1 MEKLLPRL
9 LLVSEIPLS
18 QEGTGINRT
27 LVNLL
32 EGYPV
37 DNFMLFK
44 SSAKNSDQTAPR
56 FSQNVDTISAE
67 FLPFLNNRFGNLVN
81 GIISQ
86 INLQLID
93 WLPIF
98 ERKKIDAFAPEVI
111 LICPSSASGLLIGH
125 KIIKTFDIPYL
136 IYLMDDW
143 TKSNHYQWLTGSVQE
158 STTYLLNN
166 ASGWLMISQQL
177 EQELAQ
183 RYKIVPKRSLI
194 VHNPVDLSNKTLPD
208 FTPHYRD
215 KFRVIYA
222 GGIWPMHYDAVAVVA
237 EAIYELRRD
246 GVDIELVLHTA
257 PNFWEIYQKQW
268 VKWQVTYGDLIPY
281 KELNQYLQKADLL
294 LVASSFFP
302 ENYSITSSS
311 VQTKLTDYMVSGR
324 PILACGP
331 SYAACNQFI
340 KNWNCGLVCE
350 TNVVSEIKEIFL
362 KQKESIAELYV
373 FAKNGFEVLQD
384 NFEAKKVRYKL
395 Y

>member
-56 FSQNVDTISAE
+56 FSQNVATFSAE

-222 GGIWPMHYDAVAVVA
+222 GGIWPMHYDAV
-237 EAIYELRRD
+237 
-246 GVDIELVLHTA
+246 
-257 PNFWEIYQKQW
+257 
-268 VKWQVTYGDLIPY
+268 
-281 KELNQYLQKADLL
+281 
-294 LVASSFFP
+294 
-302 ENYSITSSS
+302 
-311 VQTKLTDYMVSGR
+311 
-324 PILACGP
+324 
-331 SYAACNQFI
+331 
-340 KNWNCGLVCE
+340 
-350 TNVVSEIKEIFL
+350 
-362 KQKESIAELYV
+362 
-373 FAKNGFEVLQD
+373 
-384 NFEAKKVRYKL
+384 
-395 Y
+395 